1 MSSFIQF
8 QMFCEDVGD
17 FQAWDNRNSNGSNS
31 RSNNNNIIINNNNN
45 NNDNDNN
52 NNNNNNNN
60 ISTTTTTAT
69 TTTTTTTTRTT
80 TTTTTTAGTT
90 ATGTSECM
98 RALAACNHQGN
109 PERMGLGDHPF
120 LDAFW
125 AREIWGAIVQQKRQG
140 RGGQRSKLGLQR
152 RAKR

>member
-17 FQAWDNRNSNGSNS
+17 FQAWDNHNSNGSNS
-31 RSNNNNIIINNNNN
+31 RSNNNNIIINNNS
-45 NNDNDNN
+45 NDNDNN
-52 NNNNNNNN
+52 NNNNSNNNN
-60 ISTTTTTAT
+60 NNNAT
-69 TTTTTTTTRTT
+69 TTTTTTTTTRT

-109 PERMGLGDHPF
+109 PERMALGDHPF